1 MQHAVSPPLQDIIA
15 LAPSAPS
22 VVTPRVIPLR
32 PSPPL
37 PGPRLYGRDPVI
49 QQAGGALVATTSLLN
64 FDGIG
69 SHGTIP
75 PDENVS
81 VGATQVVQQVNSQF
95 AVYDKATG
103 ALLLSPINTNLLFA
117 NLGSGS
123 LCATT
128 NLGDGIVLYDKLAG
142 RWLISQFAHDATFA
156 NNLECVAVSTSSD
169 ATGIYNLYSFSFGN
183 VFNDY
188 PKFGVWPDAYYL
200 STNLFP
206 GNVQTG
212 ENACALDRAAM
223 LAGNTPTIICF
234 PISSTISTLLPSDLD
249 GFHLPTTG
257 EPNFFVQLASSN
269 SLNLWKFHAD
279 FTTPS
284 NSTFTGPT
292 NIPVAAYTQACGG
305 GTCIPQLGTSQQ
317 LGSLGD
323 RLMFRLAYRHFV
335 DHESLVVN
343 HSVQVD
349 ATTGQVGVRWYEI
362 RNPNGTPTVAQQ
374 GTFAP
379 DANSRWIGSMAMD
392 RAGDIAVG
400 YSVSS
405 SSINPEIHFTGR
417 VPSDPLNTMEAE
429 AAIIDGT
436 DSQLPTTYTSGPCGD
451 RWGDYSG
458 MSIDPVDDC
467 TFWYTN
473 EYLKT
478 NGTFNWSTRI
488 ASFRFPSCR
497 KTDGDFDGDG
507 KADIAVW
514 RPSIGTWFL
523 IPSSNPGSFIAQQWG
538 LKGDVPVR
546 GDFDGDGIT
555 DVAVWRPS
563 SGTWFIIPSSNPGSS
578 ISRQW
583 GTNGDIPV
591 PGDYDGDGKTDFAV
605 WRPSTGQWF
614 LIPSGN
620 PGTPIVRQWGL
631 ASDIPLPGDYDGD
644 GKTDFA
650 V

>member
-1 MQHAVSPPLQDIIA
+1 
-15 LAPSAPS
+15 
-22 VVTPRVIPLR
+22 
-32 PSPPL
+32 
-37 PGPRLYGRDPVI
+37 
-49 QQAGGALVATTSLLN
+49 
-64 FDGIG
+64 
-69 SHGTIP
+69 
-75 PDENVS
+75 
-81 VGATQVVQQVNSQF
+81 
-95 AVYDKATG
+95 
-103 ALLLSPINTNLLFA
+103 
-117 NLGSGS
+117 
-123 LCATT
+123 
-128 NLGDGIVLYDKLAG
+128 
-142 RWLISQFAHDATFA
+142 
-156 NNLECVAVSTSSD
+156 
-169 ATGIYNLYSFSFGN
+169 
-183 VFNDY
+183 
-188 PKFGVWPDAYYL
+188 
-200 STNLFP
+200 
-206 GNVQTG
+206 
-212 ENACALDRAAM
+212 
-223 LAGNTPTIICF
+223 
-234 PISSTISTLLPSDLD
+234 
-249 GFHLPTTG
+249 
-257 EPNFFVQLASSN
+257 
-269 SLNLWKFHAD
+269 
-279 FTTPS
+279 
-284 NSTFTGPT
+284 
-292 NIPVAAYTQACGG
+292 
-305 GTCIPQLGTSQQ
+305 
-317 LGSLGD
+317 
-323 RLMFRLAYRHFV
+323 
-335 DHESLVVN
+335 
-343 HSVQVD
+343 
-349 ATTGQVGVRWYEI
+349 
-362 RNPNGTPTVAQQ
+362 
-374 GTFAP
+374 
-379 DANSRWIGSMAMD
+379 MAMD

-436 DSQLPTTYTSGPCGD
+436 DSQLPTTCTSGPCGD

-488 ASFRFPSCR
+488 ASFKFPSCR

-614 LIPSGN
+614 IIPSGQSRHSHC
-620 PGTPIVRQWGL
+620 PAMGL
-631 ASDIPLPGDYDGD
+631 S
-644 GKTDFA
+644 
-650 V
+650 